1 MVSNAMLKRQC
12 PGSRIRVHK
21 ESSPRGRF
29 KRREMKVGKVLERK
43 YFAHLKKFNYS
54 DKQKTLEFEVDF

>member
-43 YFAHLKKFNYS
+43 YFAHLKKI
-54 DKQKTLEFEVDF
+54 